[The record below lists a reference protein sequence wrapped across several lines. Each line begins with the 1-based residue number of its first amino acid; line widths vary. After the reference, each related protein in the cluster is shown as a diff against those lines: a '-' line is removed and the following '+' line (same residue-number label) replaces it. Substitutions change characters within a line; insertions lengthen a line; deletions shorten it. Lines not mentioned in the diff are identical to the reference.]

1 MQGNMDEQLNYS
13 RFPSGN
19 EVEPEKRPILSE
31 GEEILDM
38 GEDFDFGDFQVVR
51 REFFAHL
58 REPSITFNKCKI
70 YVNTASLSKFPNTEY
85 MQVLINRETKILALR
100 PCREGERDSF
110 PWCYMS
116 KGKRK
121 PKQITCRLFFAKIFT
136 MMEWN
141 PDFRYKLL
149 GTVIHSKGEYL
160 LAFDLSSTEV
170 YQRTYAEG
178 EKPKASRTPVFPSGW
193 QNQFGLPFYEHRQ
206 SMQVNI
212 FDGYAI
218 YAIKDNSTKHTEPV
232 SDDNGAD
239 SVLSLPSE
247 ATLIGGGENG

>member
-85 MQVLINRETKILALR
+85 M
-100 PCREGERDSF
+100 
-110 PWCYMS
+110 
-116 KGKRK
+116 
-121 PKQITCRLFFAKIFT
+121 
-136 MMEWN
+136 
-141 PDFRYKLL
+141 
-149 GTVIHSKGEYL
+149 
-160 LAFDLSSTEV
+160 
-170 YQRTYAEG
+170 
-178 EKPKASRTPVFPSGW
+178 
-193 QNQFGLPFYEHRQ
+193 
-206 SMQVNI
+206 
-212 FDGYAI
+212 
-218 YAIKDNSTKHTEPV
+218 
-232 SDDNGAD
+232 
-239 SVLSLPSE
+239 
-247 ATLIGGGENG
+247 